1 LIEQLLTLAR
11 YESGSL
17 VPVIREIDLCS
28 SVRYCIERMRDSS
41 ASAEINLVFDD
52 TGTINVKADPSML
65 DVILENLFSNAIKY
79 SGTST
84 RIDISVTRAGKEVSL
99 AIRDYGIG
107 MQQEQLARVFDRF
120 YRSDEARSSQIGGH
134 GIGLAIVK
142 RLADVQNIAVKF
154 ESELSKGTT
163 ATLQFQ

>member
-1 LIEQLLTLAR
+1 MKE
-11 YESGSL
+11 
-17 VPVIREIDLCS
+17 
-28 SVRYCIERMRDSS
+28 SS
-41 ASAEINLVFDD
+41 ASAGIYICFDD
-52 TGTINVKADPSML
+52 TRIINVKADPSML
-65 DVILENLFSNAIKY
+65 DVILENLLSNSMKY

-84 RIDISVTRAGKEVSL
+84 RIDISISQAGNEVSL

-120 YRSDEARSSQIGGH
+120 YRSDEARSSQVGGH

-142 RLADVQNIAVKF
+142 RLADVQNIAIKF
-154 ESELSKGTT
+154 ESELSKGTI